1 MAGDT
6 PRSRKTRSTT
16 RSAGQGAKSS
26 KVSATSSR
34 KTAVHAKAA
43 TTTPPA
49 STTAKAKTTLFLPRL
64 AWHESRSPK

>member
-16 RSAGQGAKSS
+16 TSAGQGAKSF

-34 KTAVHAKAA
+34 KNRGSRQGRHHYS
-43 TTTPPA
+43 PGEYH
-49 STTAKAKTTLFLPRL
+49 R
-64 AWHESRSPK
+64 ESQDGLR